1 MRNNIITNSPSNKKS
16 KQLDCLSQ
24 LRQLST
30 QNIFTSFFFQSC
42 THKVETV
49 RKFRQYNSSLQ
60 VHCTYTFTNH
70 NFYYYAAAQLI
81 IFPFFHAGES
91 ALLHYLHR
99 LRPGQFHATLPLHA
113 HCTVHCAL
121 ICIKPRDCLES

>member
-1 MRNNIITNSPSNKKS
+1 MRNNIITNSPSDKKS
-16 KQLDCLSQ
+16 KQLN
-24 LRQLST
+24 RFST